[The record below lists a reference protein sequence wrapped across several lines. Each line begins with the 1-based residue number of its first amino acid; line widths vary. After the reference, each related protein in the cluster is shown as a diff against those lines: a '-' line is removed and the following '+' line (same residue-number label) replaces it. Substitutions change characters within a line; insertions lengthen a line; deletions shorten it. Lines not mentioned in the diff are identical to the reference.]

1 MGVSPGHETTLRTH
15 ASPSPVPLTPEPGH
29 STEDIDRDPPPPPS
43 PRNIDTDPLEHPAMN
58 GVDPIPSENGD
69 PSYNDPSDDNLDHP
83 PPDLDTN
90 LPSDSES
97 DEPPPG
103 EDNGGPGITLESMRA
118 NFQFVQMVQEA
129 TLKTQFSQAELHS
142 F

>member
-1 MGVSPGHETTLRTH
+1 
-15 ASPSPVPLTPEPGH
+15 
-29 STEDIDRDPPPPPS
+29 
-43 PRNIDTDPLEHPAMN
+43 MN

-97 DEPPPG
+97 DEPPPC
-103 EDNGGPGITLESMRA
+103 EDDNDPSITLESMRA
-118 NFQFVQMVQEA
+118 NFRFVQMVREA
-129 TLKTQFSQAELHS
+129 TLETQFSQAELHS
-142 F
+142 FRNPQESHFSPSDDPDLRLSMRLFMSTLDHLTSQ